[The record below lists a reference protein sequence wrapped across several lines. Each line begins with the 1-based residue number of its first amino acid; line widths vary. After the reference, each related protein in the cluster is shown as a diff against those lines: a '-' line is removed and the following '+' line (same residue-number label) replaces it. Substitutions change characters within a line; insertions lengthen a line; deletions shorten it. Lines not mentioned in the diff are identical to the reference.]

1 MSDVS
6 RVFLDDS
13 RAFLTRAYM
22 PKIERCVSRLTEE
35 QIWFRGDEASNSIG
49 HLLLHLTGS
58 TRYWAIEVIGG
69 SSIGRIRQAEFD
81 PPALVSRDRLMADL
95 RAVVEEVDQ
104 LLAQMS
110 AVVLLDERTARKERC
125 TVLWCVYH
133 IVEHFSMHTGQ
144 IISMTK
150 ALVGD
155 LSQESLGIT
164 GQEASS

>member
-6 RVFLDDS
+6 RTFLTDS
-13 RAFLTRAYM
+13 RAFLTQDYM
-22 PKIERCVSRLTEE
+22 PKIERCIARLNEE
-35 QIWFRGDEASNSIG
+35 QVWFRDDAASNSIG

-58 TRYWAIEVIGG
+58 TRFWAIEVIGG
-69 SSIGRIRQAEFD
+69 SSIGRVRQREFD
-81 PPALVSRDRLMADL
+81 PPATVPTDRLMADL
-95 RAVVEEVDQ
+95 RAVVTEVDE

-110 AVVLLDERTARKERC
+110 ASILLDERTIREERV

-144 IISMTK
+144 ILSMTK

-155 LSQESLGIT
+155 LDRV
-164 GQEASS
+164 AR

>member
-6 RVFLDDS
+6 RTFLTDS
-13 RAFLTRAYM
+13 RAFLTQDYM
-22 PKIERCVSRLTEE
+22 PKIERCIARLNEE
-35 QIWFRGDEASNSIG
+35 QVWFRDDPASNSIG

-58 TRYWAIEVIGG
+58 TRFWAIEVIGG
-69 SSIGRIRQAEFD
+69 SSIGRVRQREFD
-81 PPALVSRDRLMADL
+81 PPATVPTDRLMADL
-95 RAVVEEVDQ
+95 RAVVTEVDE

-110 AVVLLDERTARKERC
+110 ASILLDERTIREERV

-144 IISMTK
+144 ILSMTK

-155 LSQESLGIT
+155 LDRV
-164 GQEASS
+164 AR

>member
-1 MSDVS
+1 MDDVS
-6 RVFLDDS
+6 RTFLDDS
-13 RAFLTRAYM
+13 RAFLTRDYM

-35 QIWFRGDEASNSIG
+35 QVWSRDDAASNSIG

-69 SSIGRIRQAEFD
+69 SSIGRVRQREFD
-81 PPALVSRDRLMADL
+81 PPASVPPDRLMADL

-104 LLAQMS
+104 LLSQMS
-110 AVVLLDERTARKERC
+110 ATVLLDERTAREHRC

-155 LSQESLGIT
+155 LSLRELHSI
-164 GQEASS
+164 

>member
-1 MSDVS
+1 MADVS
-6 RVFLDDS
+6 RTFLTDS
-13 RAFLTRAYM
+13 RAFLTQDYM
-22 PKIERCVSRLTEE
+22 PKIERCIARLNEDQVWSRD
-35 QIWFRGDEASNSIG
+35 DEASNSIG

-69 SSIGRIRQAEFD
+69 SSIGRVRQREFD
-81 PPALVSRDRLMADL
+81 PPATVPTDRLMADL
-95 RAVVEEVDQ
+95 RAVVTEVDE

-110 AVVLLDERTARKERC
+110 ASVLLDERTIREERV

-150 ALVGD
+150 AFVGD
-155 LSQESLGIT
+155 LDRV
-164 GQEASS
+164 AR